1 MACGTVLKD
10 GDTGTIDFG
19 VEDDELGLVTQS
31 VSSNQKVDKKEIR
44 DKCGIIVAVAT
55 YNPTAEIT
63 IEGYGELGSTNVG
76 DTLTLT
82 SSDYNLETSGAKNVI
97 EEITIEKT
105 NEDFVK
111 TTVKATQYSG
121 INS

>member
-10 GDTGTIDFG
+10 GDTATLDFG
-19 VEDDELGLVTQS
+19 ITTDELGLVCQS
-31 VSSNQKVDKKEIR
+31 ISSNQKVDKKEIR
-44 DKCGIIVAVAT
+44 DKCGIVVAVAT

-63 IEGYGELGSTNVG
+63 IEGYGELGSTNPG
-76 DTLTLT
+76 DTISLT
-82 SSDYNLETSGAKNVI
+82 STDFDLDTSGAKNLVD
-97 EEITIEKT
+97 EITIEKN

-111 TTVKATQYSG
+111 TTVKVTQYSG